1 MRLKRVVQISE
12 AGKLYVSGVTVV
24 VEGIQQFLLSLGIA
38 CQTIGAGILPYQKIQ
53 RGYPSTAPFLL
64 LSWPTLLKHLRGA
77 DVVHVHSL
85 TPLSIFTI
93 WILNLFRNR
102 PRIVLTLHTQTTA
115 YLNSWDKTKS
125 VKFKIKILNILI
137 RYICLKADKVLVP
150 SENFRLELMKEISFP
165 PEFTVTVWSSPV
177 VRPELPKLTREDL
190 LNGGSVRLDPNAKVL
205 YYYGRIGSEK
215 DIDFLIEVMKAL
227 NPDLNVAL
235 ALVGGGE
242 IEKYQALIPE
252 NLRDRISFFG
262 QKPRE
267 YGMALAEHAFLAIT
281 CSKTETQGLTSL
293 ELMLMGLLLLALR
306 NTCFDQVIN
315 QSGGGVSLGRNIKE
329 WVENIQLLVSDPE
342 TAIAMGKKAREYI
355 EKNFST
361 GLWYSKILK
370 IYENI

>member
-38 CQTIGAGILPYQKIQ
+38 CQTIGAGILPYRKIQ

-64 LSWPTLLKHLRGA
+64 LSWPTLLKHLKGA

-93 WILNLFRNR
+93 WILNLFGNR
-102 PRIVLTLHTQTTA
+102 PKIVLTLHTQTTA

-125 VKFKIKILNILI
+125 VKFKIKILNMLT
-137 RYICLKADKVLVP
+137 RYICLNVDKVLVP

-165 PEFTVTVWSSPV
+165 PEFTATVWSSPIS
-177 VRPELPKLTREDL
+177 RPELPKVTREDL
-190 LNGGSVRLDPNAKVL
+190 LNGGSIKLHPDAKVL

-215 DIDFLIEVMKAL
+215 GIDFLIEVMRAL
-227 NPDLNVAL
+227 GLKLNIAL
-235 ALVGGGE
+235 VLVGGGE
-242 IEKYQALIPE
+242 IEKYQSLIPE
-252 NLRDRISFFG
+252 NLKDRISFFG

-281 CSKTETQGLTSL
+281 CSETETQGLTSL
-293 ELMLMGLLLLALR
+293 ELMLMGLLLLAPR

-315 QSGGGVSLGRNIKE
+315 QSGGGISLGRSIKE
-329 WVENIQLLVSDPE
+329 WVENIELLASHPG
-342 TAIAMGKKAREYI
+342 TAIEMGKKAQEYV
-355 EKNFST
+355 EKGFSPK
-361 GLWYSKILK
+361 LWYSTILK
-370 IYENI
+370 IYNI